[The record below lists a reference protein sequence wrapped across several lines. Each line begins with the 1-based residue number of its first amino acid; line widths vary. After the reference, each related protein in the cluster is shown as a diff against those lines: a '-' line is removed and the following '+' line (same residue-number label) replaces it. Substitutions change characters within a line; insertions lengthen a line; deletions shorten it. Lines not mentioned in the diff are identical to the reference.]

1 MDDGSTS
8 VALPERARKRSI
20 SAHLHSTST
29 DNHSRTS
36 LMKTKIQRI
45 DGQYKATTACP
56 LVNDNKQATS
66 SDDQDEPLIVATYP
80 PLIRNHS
87 KYRTRPDIYDDETG
101 DDQQS
106 NASSLDSSPTH
117 ESVRPLPVPSSTEP
131 ALASTHDSTQFNEQT
146 NETSVDISTASS
158 TPGARLAGEGSTQEK
173 PLPLDE
179 SLPSRTKTPKKSHPN
194 RSSVSISSSAI
205 STEPTKSR

>member
-8 VALPERARKRSI
+8 VALPERARKRTI

-29 DNHSRTS
+29 DSHARTS

-45 DGQYKATTACP
+45 DGQYKATTTTACP
-56 LVNDNKQATS
+56 LVNDSKQTNS
-66 SDDQDEPLIVATYP
+66 SDDQDEPLIVATYS
-80 PLIRNHS
+80 PLIKNRS

-101 DDQQS
+101 DDQKS
-106 NASSLDSSPTH
+106 NASSLDSPPSH
-117 ESVRPLPVPSSTEP
+117 ESVRPLPVPSSVEP
-131 ALASTHDSTQFNEQT
+131 ALASTHDSTQFNKQT
-146 NETSVDISTASS
+146 NETSVDMS
-158 TPGARLAGEGSTQEK
+158 TPVARLAGEGSIQEK

-179 SLPSRTKTPKKSHPN
+179 SLPARITTPKKSHPN
-194 RSSVSISSSAI
+194 RSSDSSSAI